1 MFTEIHGNGMLLF
14 INNIEYKFMIQSIF
28 GPSVSRFFGA
38 TPACSNKQAGMPDKI
53 SFKKEEAA
61 SARNSLR
68 HSWTIRRNSGD
79 WTIAVGPHLQVAP
92 QNSRFI
98 QLLELSLKRT
108 KDSRSVLAEIYG
120 SRLTNEIFNAYG
132 LPTDRALDKKE
143 LEIFLIVAAARV
155 TCEDLRTLQ
164 DCLLNNRAGNTA
176 LSILLDESE
185 YEELNKLA
193 SKEFDSLNNT
203 QIHTLVNFF
212 RNERINSVASDRLSP
227 EFHRIDLSDSRIG
240 ELKGALKATH
250 HQKAFIKDLELLN
263 RIQSWNSFVQEKDSD
278 LTNTEMFGRYFAYC
292 HLPNGVLLPSPHS
305 TNSSFPVYY
314 QVIGGID
321 QQGFACFFLSGIA
334 KEFANTIKLLARG
347 TVTSNSDS
355 IIANLGN
362 SSGKTAYKANR
373 NEFLKLF
380 KDITSKIQKS
390 NLKIEIHGHSMGGA
404 LTQHIL
410 SSISGEIVRNLKN
423 NILEPWANISFLDI
437 KNWNSPAVSKIQDK
451 KFADNLEYISL
462 HPATSQIIFNLD
474 YMRVSYDIIQ
484 KFGEVF
490 LGLFR
495 KSNNVNVR
503 VIYYP
508 SPSYFPIIGQHM
520 QPVLT
525 NSKNPIQPNLVLVD
539 ERKAEYELD
548 KKIESLSHLIS
559 LNEGKEPSEEEKKL
573 MDAYARHF
581 PDWIEHIKTLSP
593 SQLKETLEALTLIS
607 KKQNKKLLK
616 NAQKINRYLNNT
628 AYEYLPSRIQY
639 AFTPVIRWI
648 KNLIRLALTAEF
660 PLRTKKKIEAR
671 TKAFFATQN

>member
-1 MFTEIHGNGMLLF
+1 MLLF
-14 INNIEYKFMIQSIF
+14 INNIEYKFMIQSIL

-38 TPACSNKQAGMPDKI
+38 TPACSNKRAGMPDKI
-53 SFKKEEAA
+53 FFKKEEAA
-61 SARNSLR
+61 SDRNSLR

-98 QLLELSLKRT
+98 QLLELSLKRSE
-108 KDSRSVLAEIYG
+108 DSRSVLAEIYG

-132 LPTDRALDKKE
+132 LTIDRALDKKE

-212 RNERINSVASDRLSP
+212 RKERINSVIASDLQYN
-227 EFHRIDLSDSRIG
+227 EFQNIDLSDLRIG
-240 ELKGALKATH
+240 ELRGSLKATH
-250 HQKAFIKDLELLN
+250 HQKTFIKDLELLN
-263 RIQSWNSFVQEKDSD
+263 RIQSWNNYAEKKDSD
-278 LTNTEMFGRYFAYC
+278 LANTEMFARYFAYC
-292 HLPNGVLLPSPHS
+292 HLPNGVLIPTPHS
-305 TNSSFPVYY
+305 SNSSFPVYY

-321 QQGFACFFLSGIA
+321 QHGFACFFLSGVA
-334 KEFANTIKLLARG
+334 KEFASTIKLLARG
-347 TVTSNSDS
+347 TVTSDPYSLE
-355 IIANLGN
+355 ANLGN
-362 SSGKTAYKANR
+362 SSGKTAYKKNKE
-373 NEFLKLF
+373 EFLGLF
-380 KDITSKIQKS
+380 KEIFSKFPGS
-390 NLKIEIHGHSMGGA
+390 DLKIEILGHSMGGA

-410 SSISGEIVRNLKN
+410 SSISGEIVRDLKN
-423 NILEPWANISFLDI
+423 NIFDLWMNIKYLDI
-437 KNWNSPAVSKIQDK
+437 TNWNSPAVSKKQDK
-451 KFADNLEYISL
+451 KFADNLEHISL
-462 HPATSQIIFNLD
+462 HPATSQIMFNLD
-474 YMRVSYDIIQ
+474 YIRVSYDLFQ

-495 KSNNVNVR
+495 KSNNINVR
-503 VIYYP
+503 VIYFP
-508 SPSYFPIIGQHM
+508 PPSYFPITGQHM
-520 QPVLT
+520 QSVLT
-525 NSKNPIQPNLVLVD
+525 NSKNPIQPNLILVD
-539 ERKAEYELD
+539 EREEEYELK
-548 KKIESLSHLIS
+548 KKIKILSNFITMGD
-559 LNEGKEPSEEEKKL
+559 GKEPSKEEKTL
-573 MDAYARHF
+573 MDAYTRYF
-581 PDWIEHIKTLSP
+581 PDWIEHIKTLSH
-593 SQLKETLEALTLIS
+593 SQLKESLEALTLIS
-607 KKQNKKLLK
+607 KKKNKKILK